1 MGKAVF
7 MEDSAKA
14 NVLHLLNGDDIKL
27 LLLLKRDATRRKVV
41 EKEKNDIATS
51 MRPTR
56 IQLVTRPLARVV

>member
-27 LLLLKRDATRRKVV
+27 LLQLKRDATKRRVV
-41 EKEKNDIATS
+41 EKEKNGIATTI
-51 MRPTR
+51 RPTR
-56 IQLVTRPLARVV
+56 IQLATRSLA